1 MLVNIMR
8 DEISITEKIQLLS
21 KKSVN
26 LENFSTL
33 DVSIKKNHAYPRLV
47 TKTNKQNK
55 IFYHLPNLPGM
66 KRNIMQ

>member
-26 LENFSTL
+26 LENFSTF
-33 DVSIKKNHAYPRLV
+33 DDSIKK
-47 TKTNKQNK
+47 
-55 IFYHLPNLPGM
+55 
-66 KRNIMQ
+66 IMLTLAL

>member
-1 MLVNIMR
+1 MLVNIIR

-26 LENFSTL
+26 LEKFSTL
-33 DVSIKKNHAYPRLV
+33 DDSIKKNHVFPRLV

-55 IFYHLPNLPGM
+55 MFGLLLVQ
-66 KRNIMQ
+66 KL

>member
-26 LENFSTL
+26 LEKLSTL
-33 DVSIKKNHAYPRLV
+33 DVSIKKN
-47 TKTNKQNK
+47 ND
-55 IFYHLPNLPGM
+55 
-66 KRNIMQ
+66 

>member
-26 LENFSTL
+26 LEKFSTF
-33 DVSIKKNHAYPRLV
+33 DDSIKKNHAFPRLV
-47 TKTNKQNK
+47 TKTNKQSNTCRPRIGRRETFWK
-55 IFYHLPNLPGM
+55 QN
-66 KRNIMQ
+66 